1 MKAKN
6 NSLFVKTSLNLTAKR
21 FILQLQTKIN
31 IPETKSPIAYLS
43 KIMLLGSC
51 FAENIG
57 GKFEYFKFR
66 NTTNPFGI
74 IFNPV
79 SIEKLI
85 ERAVAQRYFTKD
97 DIFFFN
103 ERWHCYEV
111 HSDCST
117 TTSEA
122 LLDNLNQLLLDTQKQ
137 LQEATHII
145 ITYGTSWVYRHNET
159 NAIVANCHKVPQK
172 QFSKELLSIDTI
184 QKAIQNTVSLIATI
198 NPKCNFIFTVSPVRH
213 LKDGFVENQVS
224 KAHLIAAINDFLQE
238 SEVVFPLGA
247 RGLFPSYEIM
257 MDELRDYRFY
267 ADDMIHP
274 SALAIEYIWER
285 FAATQIDANSKV
297 TMDLVATIQK
307 GLAHRP
313 FNPNSESHQKF
324 EANLKE
330 KIATLE
336 AQYSFMKF

>member
-1 MKAKN
+1 MN
-6 NSLFVKTSLNLTAKR
+6 FT
-21 FILQLQTKIN
+21 TKIPIPQN
-31 IPETKSPIAYLS
+31 INFIEYRS
-43 KIMLLGSC
+43 KILLFGSC

-57 GKFEYFKFR
+57 EKLRYYKFQ
-66 NTTNPFGI
+66 TQVNPFGI
-74 IFNPV
+74 IFNPF

-85 ERAVAQRYFTKD
+85 ERVVVQRHFTKD

-103 ERWHCYEV
+103 ERWHCYEA
-111 HSDCST
+111 HSELSHPD
-117 TTSEA
+117 SEVV
-122 LLDNLNQLLLDTQKQ
+122 LSNLNQILSDTQKQ
-137 LQEATHII
+137 LQQATHII
-145 ITYGTSWVYRHNET
+145 FTYGTSWVYRHIET

-172 QFSKELLSIDTI
+172 QFTKELLSIDSI
-184 QKAIQNTVSLIATI
+184 QKSIQNTISLIATL

-224 KAHLIAAINDFLQE
+224 KAHLIAAIYSFLQE
-238 SEVVFPLGA
+238 SEVVPPSGA
-247 RGLFPSYEIM
+247 RGIFPSYEIM

-274 SALAIEYIWER
+274 SQLAIDYIWER
-285 FAATQIDANSKV
+285 FTTTQIDANAIA
-297 TMDLVATIQK
+297 TMELVQTIQK

-336 AQYSFMKF
+336 AQYSFIKF